1 MVHQDIAHDA
11 QVPLKQEEAPWAPGY
26 EAPATRPQILLAE
39 DDREMRRMLVRML
52 SRRGCDVHEVPNGKE
67 LLGTMTRGLAGVEG
81 AAPDV
86 IISDVRM
93 PGVTGLEALAR
104 LRRVD
109 WATPVILITA
119 FGDAATHAE
128 ARRLGAACVFD
139 KPFDLDVLCEA
150 VVGLIGEG

>member
-1 MVHQDIAHDA
+1 MVFQDTTQDV
-11 QVPLKQEEAPWAPGY
+11 QWEEAPWAPGH
-26 EAPATRPQILLAE
+26 EAPVTRPQVLLAE
-39 DDREMRRMLVRML
+39 DDREMRRMLVRAL
-52 SRRGCDVHEVPNGKE
+52 ARRGCDVHDVPNGRE
-67 LLGTMTRGLAGVEG
+67 LLDTLTRGLAGVEG
-81 AAPDV
+81 AAPD
-86 IISDVRM
+86 ILITDVRM

-128 ARRLGAACVFD
+128 AHRLGAAFVFD

-150 VVGLIGEG
+150 VRGLIGED

>member
-1 MVHQDIAHDA
+1 MAFQDTADA
-11 QVPLKQEEAPWAPGY
+11 VQWEEAPWAPGY
-26 EAPATRPQILLAE
+26 EAPATKPRVLIAE
-39 DDREMRRMLVRML
+39 DDREMRRMLARAL
-52 SRRGCDVHEVPNGKE
+52 GRRGCDVHEVPNGRE
-67 LLGTMTRGLAGVEG
+67 LLGTLTRGLAGVEG
-81 AAPDV
+81 TAPDV
-86 IISDVRM
+86 IITDVRM

-128 ARRLGAACVFD
+128 AHRLGAAFVFD

-150 VVGLIGEG
+150 VRELIGEE

>member
-1 MVHQDIAHDA
+1 MAFQDTTHDA
-11 QVPLKQEEAPWAPGY
+11 EQEETPWAPGY
-26 EAPATRPQILLAE
+26 EAPATRPRVLIAE
-39 DDREMRRMLVRML
+39 DDREMRRMLVRAL
-52 SRRGCDVHEVPNGKE
+52 QRRGCDVHEVPNGRE
-67 LLGTMTRGLAGVEG
+67 LLGTLTRGLAGVEG

-86 IISDVRM
+86 IITDVRM

-128 ARRLGAACVFD
+128 AMRLGAAFVFD
-139 KPFDLDVLCEA
+139 KPFDLDVLCGA
-150 VVGLIGEG
+150 VTRLIGEG

>member
-1 MVHQDIAHDA
+1 MAFQDTAHA
-11 QVPLKQEEAPWAPGY
+11 EQLEEAPWSPGY
-26 EAPATRPQILLAE
+26 DAPATQPRVLIAE
-39 DDREMRRMLVRML
+39 DDREMRRMLSRAL
-52 SRRGCDVHEVPNGKE
+52 GRRGCDVHAVPNGRE
-67 LLGTMTRGLAGVEG
+67 LLDTLTRGLAGVEG
-81 AAPDV
+81 EAPDV
-86 IISDVRM
+86 IITDVRM

-128 ARRLGAACVFD
+128 AHRLGAAFVFD

-150 VVGLIGEG
+150 VRSLIGEE